1 MIKFKAYC
9 TNGGIEKKEVVKE
22 TKNFI
27 CLVADKE
34 WFPGGRKEAK
44 ESDYHKYFDTFNDAK
59 EWVIK
64 KLDERIEK
72 LRNDVA
78 RVELYK
84 IKASERTD
92 QDLDK

>member
-1 MIKFKAYC
+1 MIKYKEYR
-9 TNGGIEKKEVVKE
+9 TNGEIEKTKAIKE

-27 CLVADKE
+27 YLVADTE